1 MEQLNDQQNLSGNV
15 LTFNELSYTD
25 QPVHKSGS
33 QSHREYGH
41 WTDLNQ
47 KQNAQK
53 DQRHSQEAPLTVI
66 NEQSQE

>member
-33 QSHREYGH
+33 RSHREYGH

-47 KQNAQK
+47 KQN
-53 DQRHSQEAPLTVI
+53 V
-66 NEQSQE
+66 